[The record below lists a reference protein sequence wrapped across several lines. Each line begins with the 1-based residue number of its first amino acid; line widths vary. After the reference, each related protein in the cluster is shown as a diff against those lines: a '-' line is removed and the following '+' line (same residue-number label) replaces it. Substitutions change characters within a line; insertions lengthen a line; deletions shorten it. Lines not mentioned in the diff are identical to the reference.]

1 MEVGSKYSRERGE
14 PFDVGGVYPSV
25 AADAPPKPTEP
36 EPRITSRTVMTL
48 RHTSTELRM
57 NGESRLR
64 GTSLRLDTA
73 AAKLRTAGYEL
84 GESG

>member
-1 MEVGSKYSRERGE
+1 MEVGSKYFRERGE
-14 PFDVGGVYPSV
+14 PFDDGRVYPSV
-25 AADAPPKPTEP
+25 AADDPPKPTEP
-36 EPRITSRTVMTL
+36 EPRITLCTVMTL

-64 GTSLRLDTA
+64 GTSLMLDTA
-73 AAKLRTAGYEL
+73 AAKLRAAGYEQ